1 MPWSP
6 TQSFPHPLANI
17 QSSNADVNIAN
28 FMSYALVEMM
38 TWQGL
43 GDVINRFRER
53 ALGLDP
59 ISLIWA
65 PGMLSRLRIPYT
77 YCWSPA
83 LIPKPKDWGQHI
95 SISGFYFL
103 SLASTY
109 TPAPELS
116 EFLAA
121 GPSPVYIGFGSIVVD
136 DPDSMTK
143 MIFEAVKKAGV
154 RALVSKG
161 WGGLGADDMN
171 IPEGVFMLGNVPHD
185 WLFKHVSCVVHHGGA
200 GTTAAG
206 IATGKPTVVVPFFGD
221 QPFWGAMVARAGAG
235 PQPIP
240 YKLLTADKLADA
252 IAEALKPET
261 LQKAE
266 ELGAKIKEEK
276 GSERGG
282 KSFHD
287 MLDADNLRCSLFPE
301 RVAVWQV
308 ARTKTRL
315 SALAAAVLA
324 DQGLISFANL
334 TLYRPKEY
342 DTEDGP
348 WDPISGGASALLGTI
363 ASLTMGVADFPI
375 EIFRAAKNKHQKSD
389 AKDTVG
395 QSSPSG
401 SSTPTLSSSSNS
413 RVDLGLDVDDINESN
428 EKQTLET
435 PGDSSTQSV
444 KTSYESTNRSS
455 KEVPSPDTPLS
466 SISSMGRARGRSL
479 REALRAAK
487 PRSRSSSMES
497 GRSSPSRLR
506 RCTTPT
512 RNNPPEFDPTK
523 LTLENATRAGKGV
536 SRIVAA
542 GMKSP
547 LDFTLGLAR
556 GFHNAPKLYGD
567 DTVRPQA
574 KVTDFQSGIKAAG
587 KVLLFAFN
595 F

>member
-1 MPWSP
+1 
-6 TQSFPHPLANI
+6 
-17 QSSNADVNIAN
+17 
-28 FMSYALVEMM
+28 
-38 TWQGL
+38 
-43 GDVINRFRER
+43 
-53 ALGLDP
+53 
-59 ISLIWA
+59 
-65 PGMLSRLRIPYT
+65 
-77 YCWSPA
+77 
-83 LIPKPKDWGQHI
+83 
-95 SISGFYFL
+95 
-103 SLASTY
+103 
-109 TPAPELS
+109 
-116 EFLAA
+116 
-121 GPSPVYIGFGSIVVD
+121 
-136 DPDSMTK
+136 
-143 MIFEAVKKAGV
+143 
-154 RALVSKG
+154 
-161 WGGLGADDMN
+161 
-171 IPEGVFMLGNVPHD
+171 
-185 WLFKHVSCVVHHGGA
+185 
-200 GTTAAG
+200 
-206 IATGKPTVVVPFFGD
+206 
-221 QPFWGAMVARAGAG
+221 MVARAGAG

-240 YKLLTADKLADA
+240 YKLLTADKLAEA

-301 RVAVWQV
+301 RVAVWQMG
-308 ARTKTRL
+308 RTKTRL

-375 EIFRAAKNKHQKSD
+375 EIFRAAKHKHQKSD

-413 RVDLGLDVDDINESN
+413 RVDLGLGVDDTNESN
-428 EKQTLET
+428 QKETLET
-435 PGDSSTQSV
+435 PGDSPTQSV

-455 KEVPSPDTPLS
+455 KEMPSPETPLS

-487 PRSRSSSMES
+487 PRSRSSSRES
-497 GRSSPSRLR
+497 GPSSPSRLK
-506 RCTTPT
+506 RCSTPT

-587 KVLLFAFN
+587 KVTFFDFN